1 MDTNIAF
8 SPNPGTHV
16 AEVSD
21 DIVVLRNPHS
31 SRAAD
36 LRRLAQTL
44 ALRWFGGDNGHRAL
58 AVISPD
64 RYEGRSTVA
73 ANLACLFA
81 TGGVPTLLIDADM
94 QNPSLH
100 HKFGSMTSQPS
111 PIGGQRIRGLDHLT
125 VVPAADLLKVEQAPL
140 IHSPL
145 QSLIERR
152 RAEFGAIFIDTGAA
166 ATSNDYQ
173 VAALAGG
180 GALLVTRDGV
190 TRARRASRMLD
201 SCDDAGLSVVGGIML
216 TA

>member
-1 MDTNIAF
+1 
-8 SPNPGTHV
+8 
-16 AEVSD
+16 
-21 DIVVLRNPHS
+21 
-31 SRAAD
+31 
-36 LRRLAQTL
+36 
-44 ALRWFGGDNGHRAL
+44 
-58 AVISPD
+58 
-64 RYEGRSTVA
+64 
-73 ANLACLFA
+73 
-81 TGGVPTLLIDADM
+81 M

-173 VAALAGG
+173 VAALAAG